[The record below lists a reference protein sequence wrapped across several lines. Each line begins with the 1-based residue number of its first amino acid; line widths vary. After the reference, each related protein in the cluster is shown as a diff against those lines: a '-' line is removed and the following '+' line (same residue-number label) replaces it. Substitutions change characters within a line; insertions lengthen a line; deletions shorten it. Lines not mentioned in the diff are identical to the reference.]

1 MNKKILQKQYKLIP
15 FSKLKITESDRTTGY
30 DFSVEDYNT
39 FATADG
45 IFVYD
50 TMAIFA
56 PLSEEAQAEA
66 REKMMIV
73 YDSNKLNAVGFKLSN
88 EMLIGIYIATAYEG
102 DNAAITINNFDE
114 LYKLHP
120 ATNIKIDF
128 RGKKIQSTV
137 GRVLFNNCLPDWFEF
152 VNKPVNKSLIN
163 KILDQI
169 SKHSIEEYI
178 KAIDDLMIFGFEMAT
193 KYPRSISIDILTIPK
208 ELYKLKE
215 KLIKEKEVYKQIKII
230 DEMENKLL
238 EYIKEHNPDM
248 RDFLLSGA
256 AKGIGQLRQIMIAK
270 GLFTDPEGNILPP
283 VASSM
288 TDGYK
293 PEEYFYASS
302 GARKGLI
309 SRVKFTSKGG
319 YAYRKMIYVMANVRL
334 SDRLGDCG
342 TRLTAKIKL
351 TDDLFNRMQGRYVQD
366 EYSNKII
373 PISEDMIGRIISLRS
388 PMFCKSLDICHIC
401 YGELYKQINTRHIGL
416 LAAQECT
423 SLSETIMKSFHVGG
437 IASYKYTNVVKLIK
451 NNVDS
456 ALEPIIDKYIYQ
468 DEFYLKAKDVV
479 MLIID
484 KNLYKNNSVKITR
497 EENRFILPSGYFTL
511 RIAETDIDF
520 FIEQQVTV
528 YYNDSGLAS
537 DEEYIIITYHPGD
550 NILACFPEDSSPEKV
565 ASNIDKYVG
574 GKTLWK
580 RTEDLFL
587 KMYNTLSIFGDWDT
601 VHLEVIIGNILRW
614 KYDPR
619 LPARV
624 KYPYEPVTYSIKD
637 LPSIISWSLGIAYE
651 NINKALT
658 FGILSER
665 GIESPIE
672 KILFG
677 KPVSEGL

>member
-1 MNKKILQKQYKLIP
+1 MNKKTLQKQYKLIP
-15 FSKLKITESDRTTGY
+15 FSKLKITESNRTTGY

-66 REKMMIV
+66 REKMMIA

-88 EMLIGIYIATAYEG
+88 EILIGIYIATAYEG
-102 DNAAITINNFDE
+102 DNVAITIKNFDE
-114 LYKLHP
+114 LYNLHP
-120 ATNIKIDF
+120 ATNVKIDF
-128 RGKKIQSTV
+128 RNKKIQSTA

-152 VNKPVNKSLIN
+152 VDKPVNKSLIN

-169 SKHSIEEYI
+169 SKHSTEEYI
-178 KAIDDLMIFGFEMAT
+178 KVIDDLMIFGFEMAT
-193 KYPRSISIDILTIPK
+193 RYPRSISIDILTIPK

-215 KLIKEKEVYKQIKII
+215 KLIKEKDVYKQIKII
-230 DEMENKLL
+230 KEMEDRLL

-334 SDRLGDCG
+334 SDRLSDCG

-366 EYSNKII
+366 EHSNKII
-373 PISEDMIGRIISLRS
+373 PVSENMIGKIISLRS
-388 PMFCKSLDICHIC
+388 PMFCRSLDICHIC

-437 IASYKYTNVVKLIK
+437 IATYKHADIIKLIK

-456 ALEPIIDKYIYQ
+456 ALEPIIDKYVYQ
-468 DEFYLKAKDVV
+468 DEFYLKAKDVI

-484 KNLYKNNSVKITR
+484 KNLYKNNSVKIIR

-511 RIAETDIDF
+511 RIAETNIDF
-520 FIEQQVTV
+520 FIEQQVIV
-528 YYNDSGLAS
+528 YYNDTGLAS

-614 KYDPR
+614 KHDPR

-658 FGILSER
+658 FGILSEK